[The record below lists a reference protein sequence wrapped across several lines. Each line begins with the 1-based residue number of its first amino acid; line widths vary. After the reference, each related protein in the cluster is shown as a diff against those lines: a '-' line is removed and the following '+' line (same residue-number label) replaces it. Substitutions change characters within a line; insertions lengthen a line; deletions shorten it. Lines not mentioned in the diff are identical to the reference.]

1 MAHSPILQLTR
12 EWRERDIKPV
22 RGELMTMRQ
31 GGERLILFVFPENR
45 RDVRRIR
52 VIIGKA
58 EQTQSDDCM
67 NIDECWWCL
76 RVFDA
81 CMCLASRALFNAWW
95 LICESR
101 KSFQSKQIWTLNG
114 DSGCN
119 LLSSIVF
126 FYLLIRFNGYV
137 KVCVS

>member
-67 NIDECWWCL
+67 NIDEC
-76 RVFDA
+76 
-81 CMCLASRALFNAWW
+81 
-95 LICESR
+95 
-101 KSFQSKQIWTLNG
+101 
-114 DSGCN
+114 
-119 LLSSIVF
+119 
-126 FYLLIRFNGYV
+126 
-137 KVCVS
+137 